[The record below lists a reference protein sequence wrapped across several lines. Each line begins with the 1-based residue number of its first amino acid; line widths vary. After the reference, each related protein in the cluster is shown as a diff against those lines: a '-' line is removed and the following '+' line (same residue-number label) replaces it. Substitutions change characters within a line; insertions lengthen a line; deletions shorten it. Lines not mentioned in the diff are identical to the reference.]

1 MSAAPSPSP
10 WGTEV
15 PAWPTGE
22 RTQFATVNG
31 YPLAYVEAGV
41 RLPALVLVHGSMS
54 DLRAFQ
60 FQVPALA
67 RSARTVSLSL
77 RHFHPERWDGLGS
90 GFSVEQ
96 HAEDVAAFVEARGL
110 GPVHLLGH
118 SRGGA
123 VALQM
128 ALRHPRLVRT
138 LILADPG
145 GLESLLPP
153 SAEGEAMTR
162 QSAEMFA
169 RLRENLARGDAQSAL
184 RRFVEDLNGP
194 GAWDRRTPEQRQL
207 MLDNVTTGP
216 ACAQR
221 PAFTRDQVAS
231 LAMPILAMTGSASP
245 ARYRLMLD
253 AMRALNR
260 NVEDVVTL
268 QGAAHAMH
276 RDAPE
281 AFNAAVRGFIE
292 AR

>member
-1 MSAAPSPSP
+1 VSEAPSQSP
-10 WGTEV
+10 WGTPV

-22 RTQFATVNG
+22 RTQFEVVGG
-31 YPLAYVEAGV
+31 YPFAYVEAGA

-67 RSARTVSLSL
+67 RSSRTISMSL
-77 RHFHPERWDGLGS
+77 RHFYPERWSGS
-90 GFSVEQ
+90 GDDFSVER
-96 HAEDVAAFVEARGL
+96 HAEDVAAFIEARGL

-123 VALQM
+123 VALQV
-128 ALRHPRLVRT
+128 ALCHPRIVRT

-153 SAEGEAMTR
+153 SAEGEAMAR
-162 QSAEMFA
+162 QSVEMFA
-169 RLRENLARGDAQSAL
+169 RLRDNLARGDVESAL

-194 GAWDRRTPEQRQL
+194 GAWEKRTPEQRQV
-207 MLDNVTTGP
+207 MRDNVTTGP

-221 PAFTRDQVAS
+221 PAFTPGDVAS

-245 ARYRLMLD
+245 ARYRLMLE
-253 AMRALNR
+253 AMRAR
-260 NVEDVVTL
+260 NPNVREIVTL
-268 QGAAHAMH
+268 EGAAHGMQ
-276 RDAPE
+276 RDRPE
-281 AFNAAVRGFIE
+281 AFNAAVRAFVE
-292 AR
+292 AH